1 MTEAPA
7 AYSVDDACFDPAIGA
22 RLDITLDGKPVTK
35 VIAYDTIKGQVLRL
49 KTGEDGNLVL
59 NAARDE
65 VVREMLEGKVEATL
79 RSE

>member
-7 AYSVDDACFDPAIGA
+7 AYSVDDLRFDPAIGA
-22 RLDITLDGKPVTK
+22 RLDIMLDGKPVTK
-35 VIAYDTIKGQVLRL
+35 VVAYDTIKGQVLRL

-59 NAARDE
+59 NAARDD
-65 VVREMLEGKVEATL
+65 VVRELLEGKVEARL